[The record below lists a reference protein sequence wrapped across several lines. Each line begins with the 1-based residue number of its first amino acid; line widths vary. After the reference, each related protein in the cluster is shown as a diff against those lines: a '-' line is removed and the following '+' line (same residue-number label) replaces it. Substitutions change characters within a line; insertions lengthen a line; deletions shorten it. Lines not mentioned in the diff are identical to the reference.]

1 MTRISVT
8 IMVDGQTLIIQFFL
22 MLLPL
27 ALVEF
32 AQALV
37 PQDLQFLVCL
47 LQLDLHVSLTKNVGL
62 ADGKLLL
69 SLMPLGITTDS
80 I

>member
-1 MTRISVT
+1 MPRISVT
-8 IMVDGQTLIIQFFL
+8 IMVNGQTLIVQLFL
-22 MLLPL
+22 KLLPL
-27 ALVEF
+27 GLVEF
-32 AQALV
+32 AQALI
-37 PQDLQFLVCL
+37 PQNLQFLIGL
-47 LQLDLHVSLTKNVGL
+47 LQLDLHVPLVEEVGL

>member
-1 MTRISVT
+1 
-8 IMVDGQTLIIQFFL
+8 MVDGQTLIIQFLL

-32 AQALV
+32 AQALIS
-37 PQDLQFLVCL
+37 QNLQFSVCL
-47 LQLDLHVSLTKNVGL
+47 LQLDLHVSLIKNVGL